1 MDTFSIKP
9 VGVIRSPRKEPID
22 DYWGDLVSEIH
33 LDRDQFTAEALFGLA
48 DFSHAE
54 ILFLMHRV
62 TLGEIETKARHPR
75 GRKDWPL
82 VGIFGQRGKGRP
94 NRIGLS
100 RCTIEMVE
108 GTVLTVRALDAIDGT
123 PVLDVK
129 PYMREFDPIG
139 ALRQPDWSHE
149 LMRDYY
155 KGGRNN

>member
-1 MDTFSIKP
+1 MTTFP
-9 VGVIRSPRKEPID
+9 VTPIGIVKANRVESTD
-22 DYWGDLVSEIH
+22 DFWGDHISEIH
-33 LDRDQFTAEALFGLA
+33 LDKDRFTPEALFGLA

-54 ILFLMHRV
+54 ILFLMHKV
-62 TLGEIETKARHPR
+62 PADEVESGARHPR

-100 RCTIEMVE
+100 RCTIQKVE

-123 PVLDVK
+123 PVLDIK

-139 ALRQPDWSHE
+139 PTRQPEWSHE

-155 KGGRNN
+155 KGGQTK

>member
-1 MDTFSIKP
+1 MATFTVTPIGIIK
-9 VGVIRSPRKEPID
+9 SPRVEPTD
-22 DYWGDLVSEIH
+22 DFWGDLISEIH
-33 LDRDQFTAEALFGLA
+33 LDKDQFTPEALFGLG

-54 ILFLMHRV
+54 ILFLMHKV
-62 TLGEIETKARHPR
+62 PPNEVEKGARHPR

-100 RCTIEMVE
+100 RCTIQRVE

-123 PVLDVK
+123 PVLDIK
-129 PYMREFDPIG
+129 PYMRELDPIG
-139 ALRQPDWSHE
+139 DLRQPAWSRE

-155 KGGRNN
+155 KGGRTN

>member
-1 MDTFSIKP
+1 MTTYPITP
-9 VGVIRSPRKEPID
+9 VGIVRSPRVEPTD
-22 DYWGDLVSEIH
+22 DFWGDLIAEIH
-33 LDRDQFTAEALFGLA
+33 LDQNQFTPEALFGLT

-54 ILFLMHRV
+54 ILFLMHKV
-62 TLGEIETKARHPR
+62 PPGEIEKGARNPR

-100 RCTIEMVE
+100 RCTIQKVE

-123 PVLDVK
+123 PVLDIK
-129 PYMREFDPIG
+129 PYMKEFEPIG
-139 ALRQPDWSHE
+139 ALRQPEWSHE

-155 KGGRNN
+155 KGGRSN

>member
-1 MDTFSIKP
+1 MTIYPITP
-9 VGVIRSPRKEPID
+9 VGVVKSQRIEPTD
-22 DYWGDLVSEIH
+22 DFWGDLISEIH
-33 LDRDQFTAEALFGLA
+33 LDKDQFTQEALFGLA

-54 ILFLMHRV
+54 ILFLMHKV
-62 TLGEIETKARHPR
+62 PSSEIEKGARHPR

-82 VGIFGQRGKGRP
+82 VGIFGPRRKGRP

-100 RCTIEMVE
+100 RCTIQKIE

-123 PVLDVK
+123 PVLDIK

-139 ALRQPDWSHE
+139 TVRQPAWSNE

-155 KGGRNN
+155 KGGRTR

>member
-1 MDTFSIKP
+1 MTTSSIIP
-9 VGVIRSPRKEPID
+9 VGTVKSPRTEPID
-22 DYWGDLVSEIH
+22 DFWGDLIAEIH
-33 LDRDQFTAEALFGLA
+33 LDKEQFTPEALYGLA

-54 ILFLMHRV
+54 ILFLMHKV
-62 TLGEIETKARHPR
+62 APGEIEKGARHPR

-100 RCTIEMVE
+100 RCTIVKVE

-123 PVLDVK
+123 PVLDIK
-129 PYMREFDPIG
+129 PYMSEFEPIG
-139 ALRQPDWSHE
+139 PIRQPDWSHE

-155 KGGRNN
+155 RGGRSN

>member
-1 MDTFSIKP
+1 MTTFPITP
-9 VGVIRSPRKEPID
+9 VGIVKSPRVEPTD
-22 DYWGDLVSEIH
+22 DFWGDLISEIH
-33 LDRDQFTAEALFGLA
+33 LDKDQFTPEALFGLG

-54 ILFLMHRV
+54 ILFLMHKVPPAEVER
-62 TLGEIETKARHPR
+62 GARHPR

-100 RCTIEMVE
+100 RCAIQKVE

-123 PVLDVK
+123 PVLDIK

-139 ALRQPDWSHE
+139 DLRQPVWSSE

-155 KGGRNN
+155 KGGRTN